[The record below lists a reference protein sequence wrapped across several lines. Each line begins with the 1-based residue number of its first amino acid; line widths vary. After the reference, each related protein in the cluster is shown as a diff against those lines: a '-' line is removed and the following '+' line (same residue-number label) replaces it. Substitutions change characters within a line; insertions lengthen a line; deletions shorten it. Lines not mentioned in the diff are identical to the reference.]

1 MPDFGVLYC
10 VAVPILLISAG
21 MFVSSML
28 FTLRAQKTMGTVV
41 GYRTSRSAKGGGGQ
55 AEIVEFSGPDGRT
68 VQSTEKVYRTRII
81 QREGHTVNVLYDP
94 NNPSRARINSFATL
108 YLIPAILAVVGIGLI
123 LFNLPMF
130 HGPMQKLLDLL
141 QGLIDKLPWWL

>member
-1 MPDFGVLYC
+1 MPDLGVLYC
-10 VAVPILLISAG
+10 AAVPILLISAG
-21 MFVSSML
+21 MFLSSIL
-28 FTLRAQKTMGTVV
+28 FSLRAQKTTGTVV

-55 AEIVEFSGPDGRT
+55 AEIVDFIGPDGKT
-68 VQSTEKVYRTRII
+68 IQFTEKVYRTRII

-108 YLIPAILAVVGIGLI
+108 YLIPVILAMVGIGLI

-130 HGPMQKLLDLL
+130 HAPMQKLLDFLL
-141 QGLIDKLPWWL
+141 GLINKLPWWL